1 MKESLMSK
9 AVTPSLTR
17 QLFNMALEIGDDVV
31 NLTLG
36 DPDVLPPE
44 EIRKAACEA
53 IMQGKT
59 RYSANAGLADVRNAY
74 ASFFKNQYGYVI
86 NPLENVITTVGGME
100 ALFLSLSSLVDEDDE
115 VIIIEPYYVNYY
127 QMIHMCGGKAVVINR
142 MGKTEGDLIK
152 EISNSV
158 NDKTVAIIINSPCN
172 PVGDI
177 LSKTIIDGIADIA
190 NRKDILVISDEV
202 YNSLIYDGKQADSI
216 LFREG
221 MKERTLL
228 IDSCSKRFAM
238 TGWRVGFA
246 VGPKELIANMTK
258 MQENVAACTPLS
270 SQYAAIKAYSG
281 DFDYSYIHDEYEHRR
296 NLVYDALCK
305 MPGLKPI
312 KPEATFYCFVDIS
325 ETGLNC
331 EQFAYQLLER
341 KHVAVVPGKA
351 YGETCGNYVR
361 IAFTLKDELLN
372 KAMNRIAEFCEEI
385 KEQ

>member
-17 QLFNMALEIGDDVV
+17 KLFNMALEIGDDVV

-53 IMQGKT
+53 IMEGKT
-59 RYSANAGLADVRNAY
+59 RYSANAGLADVRKAY
-74 ASFFKNQYGYVI
+74 AGFFEKQYGYAI

-100 ALFLSLSSLVDEDDE
+100 GLFLGLSALVDENDE
-115 VIIIEPYYVNYY
+115 VVVLGPYYVNYY
-127 QMIHMCGGKAVVINR
+127 QMIHMCGGKAVVVDR
-142 MGKTEGDLIK
+142 MGKSDDELIN
-152 EISNSV
+152 EINNSV
-158 NDKTVAIIINSPCN
+158 NEKTVAIIINSPCN

-177 LSKTIIDGIADIA
+177 LSKAVIDGIADIA
-190 NRKDILVISDEV
+190 NKNDILVISDEV

-216 LFREG
+216 LSREG

-246 VGPKELIANMTK
+246 VGPKELIANMIK
-258 MQENVAACTPLS
+258 MQENVAACTPLP

-281 DFDYSYIHDEYEHRR
+281 DFDYSYIRDEYEHRR

-325 ETGLNC
+325 ETGLDC
-331 EQFAYQLLER
+331 EQFAYQLLEK

-351 YGETCGNYVR
+351 YGETCSNYVR

-372 KAMNRIAEFCEEI
+372 RAMNRIAEFCEETMA
-385 KEQ
+385 

>member
-9 AVTPSLTR
+9 SVTPSLTR
-17 QLFNMALEIGDDVV
+17 KLFNMALEIGDDVI

-53 IMQGKT
+53 IMEGKT
-59 RYSANAGLADVRNAY
+59 RYSANAGLADVRKAY
-74 ASFFKNQYGYVI
+74 AGFFEQQYGFAI
-86 NPLENVITTVGGME
+86 NPLENVISTVGGME
-100 ALFLSLSSLVDEDDE
+100 GLFLSLSTLVDEGDE
-115 VIIIEPYYVNYY
+115 VIVLGPYYVNYY
-127 QMIHMCGGKAVVINR
+127 QMIKMCGGKVVVVDR
-142 MGKTEGDLIK
+142 MGKNDEELVD
-152 EISNSV
+152 EINSCV
-158 NDKTVAIIINSPCN
+158 NVKTVAIIINSPCN
-172 PVGDI
+172 PVGDL
-177 LSKTIIDGIADIA
+177 LSKTVIDGIADIA
-190 NRKDILVISDEV
+190 NNKDILVISDEV
-202 YNSLIYDGKQADSI
+202 YNSLIYDGKQMDSI

-258 MQENVAACTPLS
+258 MQENVAACTPLP

-305 MPGLKPI
+305 MPGIKPI

-325 ETGLNC
+325 ETGLDC
-331 EQFAYQLLER
+331 EAFAYKLLER

-351 YGETCGNYVR
+351 YGETCSNYVR
-361 IAFTLKDELLN
+361 IAFTLKDEILN
-372 KAMNRIAEFCEEI
+372 IAMNRIAEFCEEI
-385 KEQ
+385 MV